1 MGKDCKME
9 YNKPSKLK
17 SEGIDTM
24 KTLKNIRPDY
34 LIRAIVL
41 IVVGLVLAIWTAAS
55 LDVMARALA
64 VLLFIIGTVLIATY
78 LFRKEKNFA
87 ISGGFVAGIIIAAIG
102 AWIFVNPG
110 TFTDFIPK
118 LFGIFIMVSG
128 LSNLAQTV
136 SLIKYKSNKWWIS
149 LIIALI
155 TCGLG
160 AFLFF
165 KPTDAKEIAVTVI
178 GVFLIIDGVT
188 NLITSVLVGAAATRA
203 QQEKEAIDVE
213 AVVVEENHIDKK

>member
-1 MGKDCKME
+1 
-9 YNKPSKLK
+9 
-17 SEGIDTM
+17 M

-34 LIRAIVL
+34 LVRALTL
-41 IVVGLVLAIWTAAS
+41 IVVGIVLTIWTKAS

-64 VLLFIIGTVLIATY
+64 VLLFVIGSILIIAY
-78 LFRKEKNFA
+78 LARKEKNFT

-110 TFTDFIPK
+110 SFTDFIPK

-128 LSNLAQTV
+128 LSNLGQTI
-136 SLIKYKSNKWWIS
+136 SLIKYKSSKWWVS
-149 LIIALI
+149 LIIAI
-155 TCGLG
+155 VTCGLG

-165 KPTDAKEIAVTVI
+165 NPTDAKEIAVTII
-178 GVFLIIDGVT
+178 GVFLIVDGIT
-188 NLITSVLVGAAATRA
+188 NLITAFLVGNAAKRM

-213 AVVVEENHIDKK
+213 AMVVEEDHVK

>member
-1 MGKDCKME
+1 ME

-17 SEGIDTM
+17 AEGIDTM

-34 LIRAIVL
+34 MVRAIVL

-55 LDVMARALA
+55 LDVMARVLA
-64 VLLFIIGTVLIATY
+64 ALLFIIGAVLVITY
-78 LFRKEKNFA
+78 IVRKDKNFA
-87 ISGGFVAGIIIAAIG
+87 ISGGFVAGIIVAAIG

-136 SLIKYKSNKWWIS
+136 SLIKYKSSKWWIS
-149 LIIALI
+149 LIIALL
-155 TCGLG
+155 TLGLG

-165 KPTDAKEIAVTVI
+165 NPTDAKEIAVTLI
-178 GVFLIIDGVT
+178 GIFLIIDGVT
-188 NLITSVLVGAAATRA
+188 NLISTVLVGAAATRV
-203 QQEKEAIDVE
+203 QQEKDAIDVE
-213 AVVVEENHIDKK
+213 AVVVEDNHVDKEQ

>member
-1 MGKDCKME
+1 ME

>member
-1 MGKDCKME
+1 
-9 YNKPSKLK
+9 
-17 SEGIDTM
+17 M
-24 KTLKNIRPDY
+24 KTFKNIRPDY
-34 LIRAIVL
+34 LVRAVVL

-64 VLLFIIGTVLIATY
+64 VLLFIIGAVLVITY
-78 LFRKEKNFA
+78 LVRKEKSFT

-136 SLIKYKSNKWWIS
+136 SLIKYKSSKWWIS
-149 LIIALI
+149 LIIALL
-155 TCGLG
+155 TLGLG

-165 KPTDAKEIAVTVI
+165 NPTDAKEIAVTLI
-178 GVFLIIDGVT
+178 GVFLIVDGVT
-188 NLITSVLVGAAATRA
+188 NLITTLLVGNAAARA
-203 QQEKEAIDVE
+203 AQEKEAIDVE
-213 AVVVEENHIDKK
+213 AVVVEEETKE